1 MRAGA
6 GRREGRIRAAASAA
20 LAAVALLIGA
30 GPSPAAV
37 APEIVSGMQG
47 ITAGPDGALWF
58 VATGIGR
65 LTTDGAVTLFPVPA
79 GDAQLFDLAVGAD
92 GNVWFTEFGGRV
104 GRITPAGEVAMFPRG
119 IPAPGPCDCLGGRI
133 ARGPDGNMWFT
144 VPNGGWI
151 GHVAPDGDYTIVAI
165 TPGRGAP
172 EDIAAGPDGA
182 MWFTDT
188 AGNIGRITLGGDI
201 TLFGAGRLAPSE
213 IAAGPD
219 GNMWFTE
226 PGRRRLGRIT
236 PAGVVTEFPTGRAGP
251 LDITAGPDGNLWF
264 SSLGGAWIGRMAP
277 TGTLRLFPIGDDLG
291 DGYFGIAAGPDGNL
305 WFTETASPGRIG
317 RITTDGVVTEF
328 TTGLSTGA
336 APLGIVAG
344 PDGAMWFTERLGSRI
359 GRITVGPGVTVGV
372 AGQVSREAATV
383 TADVTPNGQAS
394 TVSIE
399 YGPTTAYGSST
410 TAVAVGSGLSPQTVS
425 IALSGLSAGTT

>member
-65 LTTDGAVTLFPVPA
+65 LTTDGEVTLFPVPA

-151 GHVAPDGDYTIVAI
+151 GHVAPDGDYTIVAV

-277 TGTLRLFPIGDDLG
+277 TGTLRLFPTGDDLG

-305 WFTETASPGRIG
+305 WSTDASRGRIA
-317 RITTDGVVTEF
+317 RITPQGQIRPF
-328 TTGLSTGA
+328 PA
-336 APLGIVAG
+336 AAV
-344 PDGAMWFTERLGSRI
+344 M
-359 GRITVGPGVTVGV
+359 
-372 AGQVSREAATV
+372 
-383 TADVTPNGQAS
+383 
-394 TVSIE
+394 
-399 YGPTTAYGSST
+399 
-410 TAVAVGSGLSPQTVS
+410 TAVAPRGHRAVHVRVRCPAASALTCRGTLHLESSMRRGAARPFLLAPGTSTEVALPLTAIWRARLAADGRLRLLVGLTPELAPHQAFPPGSWRAV
-425 IALSGLSAGTT
+425 ALRR